1 MKKRSLFLAVALTA
15 VALFGCSKDGEET
28 VIESGQEAYLRELA
42 TTLNGSWK
50 GELYSSA
57 TNTTEHED
65 IVFKKWDKPQ
75 EVVSLFGTFTGYGVA
90 ELRHYYD
97 DGLLLIE
104 DFCIFALDMWGNEPL
119 VIFYPCNDELEVVSR
134 EDKRSIE
141 LLDGNSFNMRTY
153 GTGEATSL
161 HYTRQN

>member
-1 MKKRSLFLAVALTA
+1 MFR
-15 VALFGCSKDGEET
+15 
-28 VIESGQEAYLRELA
+28 
-42 TTLNGSWK
+42 
-50 GELYSSA
+50 
-57 TNTTEHED
+57 
-65 IVFKKWDKPQ
+65 KWDKPQ

-97 DGLLLIE
+97 DGLLLTE
-104 DFCIFALDMWGNEPL
+104 DYCIFALNMWGNEPL

>member
-1 MKKRSLFLAVALTA
+1 MKKRSLFLAVVLTA

-75 EVVSLFGTFTGYGVA
+75 EVVS
-90 ELRHYYD
+90 
-97 DGLLLIE
+97 
-104 DFCIFALDMWGNEPL
+104 
-119 VIFYPCNDELEVVSR
+119 R